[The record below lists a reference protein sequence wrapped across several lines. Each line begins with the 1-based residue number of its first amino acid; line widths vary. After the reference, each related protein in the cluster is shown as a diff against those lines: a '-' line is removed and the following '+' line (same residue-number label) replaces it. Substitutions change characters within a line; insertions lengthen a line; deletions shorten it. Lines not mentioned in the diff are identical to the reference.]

1 MNPSSRAVWMI
12 IPTYFPVVG
21 GAQVQVQQISE
32 ALVSQGRQVAVLTR
46 QHSSLHPQ
54 GLPPTEMRGRV
65 LTRRLFSRGGGKT
78 GAALF
83 LLNGLW
89 FLLRQGRAGIY
100 HAHDAGA
107 AGWLAIAARYLF
119 GGRCLVKLRTGTVAY
134 EKSLRSRLRRWQ
146 FQVLLRCADRVIVVN
161 REVQDFL
168 QSLGIP
174 AERVVR
180 IPNGVDGERFTPAT
194 ASEKAAAR
202 RRLGIGE
209 DGRVVLYVGRLEYMK
224 GVDVLLGG
232 WRRMNP
238 AMRPGCRLIL
248 VGDGPER
255 GRLERTA
262 EAGEISESVHFAGE
276 QQVEDY
282 YRAADLFVLPS
293 RTEGLSNA
301 LLEAMACGLPVLASD
316 VGGAKDLVHEGQN
329 GYFFKSEDEQILAER
344 LELLLNRPDTWE
356 NLGRM
361 ARRSVLANASLASAI
376 QSTRQLYQELE
387 ESLAPRRAGLA
398 ATQED
403 RS

>member
-1 MNPSSRAVWMI
+1 MSRTVWMI

-32 ALVSQGRQVAVLTR
+32 ALVSRGRRVAVLTR

-54 GLPPTEMRGRV
+54 GLPPAELRGGV
-65 LTRRLFSRGGGKT
+65 LTRRLYSRGGGKI
-78 GAALF
+78 GAVLF

-89 FLLRQGRAGIY
+89 FLLRWGRAGIY

-107 AGWLAIAARYLF
+107 AGWLAVAARYLY
-119 GGRCLVKLRTGTVAY
+119 GGRCLVKLRTGKVAY
-134 EKSLRSRLRRWQ
+134 EKSLESRLRRWQ

-161 REVQDFL
+161 REVQDYL

-174 AERVVR
+174 AERVRR
-180 IPNGVDGERFTPAT
+180 IPNGVDGERFAPAT
-194 ASEKAAAR
+194 AWEKAAAR

-209 DGRVVLYVGRLEYMK
+209 QERVILYVGRLEYMK

-238 AMRPGCRLIL
+238 TLRLGCRLLL

-255 GRLERTA
+255 GRLERMA
-262 EAGEISESVHFAGE
+262 ETGGIRETVHFTGE
-276 QQVEDY
+276 QKVNVY

-301 LLEAMACGLPVLASD
+301 LLEAMACGLPVLASE
-316 VGGAKDLVHEGQN
+316 VGGAMDLVREGQN
-329 GYFFKSEDEQILAER
+329 GYFFKAEDEQMLAEK

-356 NLGRM
+356 GLGRR
-361 ARRSVLANASLASAI
+361 AHLSVLANASLASAI
-376 QSTRQLYQELE
+376 QGTLQLYQELE
-387 ESLAPRRAGLA
+387 ESRGPRRAQIA
-398 ATQED
+398 ATQDD
-403 RS
+403 RP